1 MGAGSSVSLPHAGVD
16 GSGGLCRVESF
27 YSLDSGEPTQVGR
40 EMVGLASASELD
52 AAVVATEAL
61 VTDAAV
67 MAKEAF
73 AAGLQLQTC
82 PFQTAT
88 NSSSASSIVS
98 EYMDLQGQ
106 EELWTR
112 FANGVIGVPQ
122 SGPVDVAIAADHS
135 VLHRHPR
142 QLQVAA
148 VGALGGAVTL
158 GAGGGTAGLLTGSMV
173 GAICGMVPALLTL
186 GISIPVGAVVGGGA
200 GLLVGTTVG
209 STIGLVGGGTAGYT
223 FANKYC
229 SDSVETPAPLDQFEH

>member
-1 MGAGSSVSLPHAGVD
+1 MGAGSSVALPHAGVD
-16 GSGGLCRVESF
+16 GSGGLCKVESF
-27 YSLDSGEPTQVGR
+27 YSVDSGEPTQVGR
-40 EMVGLASASELD
+40 ETVGVAAAELD

-61 VTDAAV
+61 VSDAAV
-67 MAKEAF
+67 VAKEAL
-73 AAGLQLQTC
+73 AAGLLQQTGTLQT
-82 PFQTAT
+82 TT

-98 EYMDLQGQ
+98 EHMDSQDQ
-106 EELWTR
+106 EELRMR

-122 SGPVDVAIAADHS
+122 SGPVEVAIPAEHP
-135 VLHRHPR
+135 VPHGHPR

-148 VGALGGAVTL
+148 VAALGGAVTL
-158 GAGGGTAGLLTGSMV
+158 GAGGATAGVLTGSMV